1 MSLSDY
7 TYEARDH
14 LAVRGL
20 LNELPPAGSVWQ
32 EKRRREWVDAMVKTL
47 ALLYAEEDTEQ
58 TPGE

>member
-20 LNELPPAGSVWQ
+20 LNELPPVGSVWTE
-32 EKRRREWVDAMVKTL
+32 EKRQEWIDAMVKTL
-47 ALLYAEEDTEQ
+47 TLLYAAAGADT
-58 TPGE
+58 P